1 MRKTRRTT
9 QAFRRG
15 GLLYI
20 ASMVIVSLAMQV
32 AAGDFDPGIEAQ
44 HGIDRLASLAGEWQV
59 TGTMLD
65 LDGTAVKIRS
75 KATIER
81 NLEGASVEE
90 RSSYLLPPH
99 AVEFFCIRSWDSF
112 RGRYRMACI
121 DSLTGLLDIYDG
133 VFENDRLVMT
143 NLSTGTYAETNGTR
157 MYGRQTVEEISK
169 DSFLVTWEFSLD
181 NGSTWQ
187 RYGQLQY
194 RRQGT
199 MPADPPG
206 D

>member
-1 MRKTRRTT
+1 MSELMNDRD
-9 QAFRRG
+9 
-15 GLLYI
+15 L
-20 ASMVIVSLAMQV
+20 
-32 AAGDFDPGIEAQ
+32 IEAAYADLEILDSAVGAVERTIAALDQ
-44 HGIDRLASLAGEWQV
+44 GRVRVAEKVAGEWQV